1 MKRFPLLAVI
11 EAVLAAACLVSI
23 AFAIRTPSEGV
34 RIGLAFT
41 AVVAGGAALVFLFVR
56 RSHFAKEVSRKEQKR
71 SAMLRHLLF
80 SEEIG
85 TVLLVYTGSK
95 KRICDPLPKDKFF
108 VQMYRT
114 KDADAVRA
122 HEARE
127 NTADEE
133 HLAFEKAYVV
143 PDLYAAAL
151 DELTALTGKT
161 VLMDQELYEAAAAPR
176 YARLTERNTVLA
188 LGG

>member
-1 MKRFPLLAVI
+1 
-11 EAVLAAACLVSI
+11 
-23 AFAIRTPSEGV
+23 
-34 RIGLAFT
+34 
-41 AVVAGGAALVFLFVR
+41 
-56 RSHFAKEVSRKEQKR
+56 
-71 SAMLRHLLF
+71 
-80 SEEIG
+80 
-85 TVLLVYTGSK
+85 
-95 KRICDPLPKDKFF
+95 
-108 VQMYRT
+108 MYRT

-127 NTADEE
+127 NTANEE

-161 VLMDQELYEAAAAPR
+161 ILMDQELYEAAAAPR
-176 YARLTERNTVLA
+176 YARLTERNTVLP